1 MFPLYNQRL
10 TSDIMEENNKDD
22 IDQKILEEMA
32 RVFEQMGMPV
42 DIKTLRAMFEQ
53 VRGQFEDMGF
63 DLNKVEMGEV
73 GVNEN
78 PEDFV
83 KRMESVFDSSDGF
96 GEFMKKMGVNI
107 KVKKAEPEIKVNIDD
122 QNQDLEDES
131 IPEDDV
137 YISEDIMNVIIDIS
151 KFTEVNSENLELS
164 LTGGGEVIQ
173 LLRTTQLRPFKAYI
187 LPRITKGQP
196 SWTLNNGILDI
207 TFELQ

>member
-1 MFPLYNQRL
+1 MK
-10 TSDIMEENNKDD
+10 ENNSDD

-32 RVFEQMGMPV
+32 RVFEQMGMPI
-42 DIKTLRAMFEQ
+42 DMKTLRAMFEQ
-53 VRGQFEDMGF
+53 VRGQFEEMGF
-63 DLNKVEMGEV
+63 DLNRVEMGEV

-78 PEDFV
+78 PEEFV
-83 KRMESVFDSSDGF
+83 KRMESVFNSSDGF

-107 KVKKAEPEIKVNIDD
+107 KVKKSEPEIKVNIDD

-137 YISEDIMNVIIDIS
+137 YISENIMNVIIDIS

-164 LTGGGEVIQ
+164 LTGRGEVIQ

-187 LPRITKGQP
+187 LPRIAKGQP
-196 SWTLNNGILDI
+196 SWSLNNGILDI

>member
-107 KVKKAEPEIKVNIDD
+107 KVKKSEPEIKVNIDE
-122 QNQDLEDES
+122 QNQDLEDET

>member
-1 MFPLYNQRL
+1 MK
-10 TSDIMEENNKDD
+10 ENNSDD

-42 DIKTLRAMFEQ
+42 DMKTLRAMFEQ
-53 VRGQFEDMGF
+53 VRGQFEEMGF
-63 DLNKVEMGEV
+63 DLNRVEMGEV

-78 PEDFV
+78 PEEFV
-83 KRMESVFDSSDGF
+83 KRMESVFNSSDGF

-107 KVKKAEPEIKVNIDD
+107 KVKKSEPEIKVNIDN

-137 YISEDIMNVIIDIS
+137 YISENIMNVIIDIS

-164 LTGGGEVIQ
+164 LTGRGEVIQ

-187 LPRITKGQP
+187 LPRIAKGQP
-196 SWTLNNGILDI
+196 SWSLNNGILDI

>member
-1 MFPLYNQRL
+1 MK
-10 TSDIMEENNKDD
+10 ENNSDD

-42 DIKTLRAMFEQ
+42 DMKTLRAMFEQ
-53 VRGQFEDMGF
+53 VRGQFEEMGF
-63 DLNKVEMGEV
+63 DLNRVEMGEV

-78 PEDFV
+78 PEEFV
-83 KRMESVFDSSDGF
+83 KRMESVFNSSDGF

-107 KVKKAEPEIKVNIDD
+107 KVKKSEPEIKVNIDD

-137 YISEDIMNVIIDIS
+137 YISENIMNVIIDIS

-164 LTGGGEVIQ
+164 LTGRGEVIQ

-187 LPRITKGQP
+187 LPRIAKGQP
-196 SWTLNNGILDI
+196 AWSLNNGILDI

>member
-1 MFPLYNQRL
+1 MK
-10 TSDIMEENNKDD
+10 ENNSDD

-42 DIKTLRAMFEQ
+42 DMKTLRAMFEQ
-53 VRGQFEDMGF
+53 VRGQFEEMGF
-63 DLNKVEMGEV
+63 DLNRVEMGEV

-78 PEDFV
+78 PEEFV
-83 KRMESVFDSSDGF
+83 KRMESVFNSSDGF

-107 KVKKAEPEIKVNIDD
+107 KVKKSEPEIKVDIDD

-137 YISEDIMNVIIDIS
+137 YISENIMNVIIDIS

-164 LTGGGEVIQ
+164 LTGRGEVIQ

-187 LPRITKGQP
+187 LPRIAKGQP
-196 SWTLNNGILDI
+196 SWSLNNGILDI

>member
-1 MFPLYNQRL
+1 MK
-10 TSDIMEENNKDD
+10 ENNSDD

-42 DIKTLRAMFEQ
+42 DMKTLRAMFEQ
-53 VRGQFEDMGF
+53 VRGQFEEMGF
-63 DLNKVEMGEV
+63 DLNRVEMGEV
-73 GVNEN
+73 GVIEN
-78 PEDFV
+78 PEEFV
-83 KRMESVFDSSDGF
+83 KRMESVFNSSDGF

-107 KVKKAEPEIKVNIDD
+107 KVKKSEPEIKVNIDD

-137 YISEDIMNVIIDIS
+137 YISENIMNVIIDIS

-164 LTGGGEVIQ
+164 LTGRGEVIQ

-187 LPRITKGQP
+187 LPRIAKGQP
-196 SWTLNNGILDI
+196 SWSLNNGILDI

>member
-1 MFPLYNQRL
+1 MK
-10 TSDIMEENNKDD
+10 ENNSDD

-32 RVFEQMGMPV
+32 RVFEQMGIPV
-42 DIKTLRAMFEQ
+42 DMNTLRAMFEQ
-53 VRGQFEDMGF
+53 VRGQFEEMGF
-63 DLNKVEMGEV
+63 DLNRVEMGEV

-78 PEDFV
+78 PEEFI
-83 KRMESVFDSSDGF
+83 KRMESVFNSSDGF

-107 KVKKAEPEIKVNIDD
+107 KVKKSEPEIKVNIDN

-137 YISEDIMNVIIDIS
+137 YISENIMNVIIDIS

-164 LTGGGEVIQ
+164 LTGRGEVIQ

-187 LPRITKGQP
+187 LPRIAKGQP
-196 SWTLNNGILDI
+196 SWSLNNGILDI

>member
-1 MFPLYNQRL
+1 MK
-10 TSDIMEENNKDD
+10 ENNSDD

-42 DIKTLRAMFEQ
+42 DMKTLRAMFEQ
-53 VRGQFEDMGF
+53 VRGQFEEMGF
-63 DLNKVEMGEV
+63 DLNRVEMGEV

-78 PEDFV
+78 PEEFV
-83 KRMESVFDSSDGF
+83 KRMESVFNSSDGF

-107 KVKKAEPEIKVNIDD
+107 KVKKSEPEIKVNIDD

-137 YISEDIMNVIIDIS
+137 YISENIMNVIIDIS

-164 LTGGGEVIQ
+164 LTGRGEVIQ

-187 LPRITKGQP
+187 LPRIAKGQP
-196 SWTLNNGILDI
+196 SWSLNNGILDI